1 MEQGLGFKELYEVSL
16 KTTYP
21 IEMGGKI
28 IETGETVARFDR
40 IQLANFQEIKSQA
53 SANGG
58 YDGRTLMTWEE
69 TKELRLSFS
78 QGVFSKSQW
87 ALMIN
92 SRLIEQQQATPI
104 SLNEFK
110 VYETNEDGE
119 VSLEHE
125 PNGTIYVYD
134 YKTGEKIQ
142 DWTLEETVLFLD
154 RPFFEVAVDYSYNYQ
169 KSCALFQVGEPLT
182 KGYLTLQGKMRV
194 KDDVSGQVK
203 TGIIKIPRLKLMSD
217 LFMRLGETST
227 PQVGRIDAIAFPIG
241 AKGDKRVME
250 ILFLDEDIDSDM

>member
-21 IEMGGKI
+21 IEMGGKT
-28 IETGETVARFDR
+28 IEAGETIARFDK

-53 SANGG
+53 SARGC

-69 TKELRLSFS
+69 TKELRLNFS
-78 QGVFSKSQW
+78 QGVFSKNQW
-87 ALMIN
+87 GLMIN
-92 SRLIEQQQATPI
+92 SKLIAQQQADPI
-104 SLNEFK
+104 SLNEFG

-119 VSLEHE
+119 VQLPHL
-125 PNGTIYVYD
+125 PNGPIYVYD
-134 YKTGEKIQ
+134 YKTGEKIR
-142 DWTLEETVLFLD
+142 DWTLEESTLILET
-154 RPFFEVAVDYSYNYQ
+154 PYLEIAIDYSYNYL
-169 KSCALFQVGEPLT
+169 KNYTLFQVGEPLT
-182 KGYLTLQGKMRV
+182 NGYLTLEGRMRV
-194 KDDVSGQVK
+194 KDDLSGQVK

-217 LFMRLGETST
+217 LFMRLGESSV
-227 PQVGRIDAIAFPIG
+227 PQAGRIDAVALPIG